1 MYRACIGTHNA
12 IQSDLRYLCIEA
24 EDTSDSDEGEIE
36 VNEHGDMASD
46 DASDGFEEE
55 TITNE
60 PASDEDGALD
70 DDVEVP
76 REGYEDATQC

>member
-1 MYRACIGTHNA
+1 MP
-12 IQSDLRYLCIEA
+12 
-24 EDTSDSDEGEIE
+24 
-36 VNEHGDMASD
+36 SD
-46 DASDGFEEE
+46 DAPDGLEEE

-76 REGYEDATQC
+76 REGTNTTPTTTTPMYTPTCTHMHTHAHTHTHTHTHDVIVCVHGG

>member
-1 MYRACIGTHNA
+1 
-12 IQSDLRYLCIEA
+12 
-24 EDTSDSDEGEIE
+24 
-36 VNEHGDMASD
+36 MASD

-76 REGYEDATQC
+76 QEAYEHPTQRLYPPRICLNAS

>member
-1 MYRACIGTHNA
+1 
-12 IQSDLRYLCIEA
+12 
-24 EDTSDSDEGEIE
+24 
-36 VNEHGDMASD
+36 MAWD

-76 REGYEDATQC
+76 REGVKCSSGRRVPLL

>member
-1 MYRACIGTHNA
+1 
-12 IQSDLRYLCIEA
+12 
-24 EDTSDSDEGEIE
+24 
-36 VNEHGDMASD
+36 MASD

-76 REGYEDATQC
+76 QEAI